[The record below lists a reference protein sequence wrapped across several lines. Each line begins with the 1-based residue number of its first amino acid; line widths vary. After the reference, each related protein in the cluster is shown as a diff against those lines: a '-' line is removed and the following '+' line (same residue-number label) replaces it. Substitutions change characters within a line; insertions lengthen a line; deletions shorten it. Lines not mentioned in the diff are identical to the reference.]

1 MICFRSFLL
10 QTHETTSLS
19 VFLPLVIAGFTT
31 AFILGVQWFVG
42 AVSHGGQVSSNTNP
56 SKKEHFHESSSC
68 PPAA

>member
-1 MICFRSFLL
+1 MICFRSLLL
-10 QTHETTSLS
+10 QTGESASLP

-42 AVSHGGQVSSNTNP
+42 AVFHREQVSSNTNP
-56 SKKEHFHESSSC
+56 SEKEHLRESSSF